1 MKPELID
8 KTLTIAG
15 MHCNNCEM
23 RIESALRALP
33 GVIKA
38 RANYNTARL
47 LIKYDP
53 ELVELQQIIQCLE
66 KLDYAVEKE
75 AQSPGHTKLAQNN
88 NGKLSSAQLLG
99 IAVIFL
105 AAYLVVNNT
114 FGFAFLPQIKQN
126 MGYGLL
132 FVVGLI
138 TSVHCLAMCGG
149 INISQCTAGC
159 SLPETEAGKTK
170 PISPSLMYNLGRVT
184 SYTIIGGL
192 AGGLGSIIALPGS
205 AKGLV
210 AVIVGILMA
219 IMGLNMLNIFP
230 GLRRLN
236 PRMPK
241 RLSELLNRN
250 NKNKR
255 RGPFY
260 IGLLNGLMPCGP
272 LQAMQLYALGTGSA
286 WVGALSMLFFSLGT
300 VPLMFG
306 LGAVTSF
313 LGSIF
318 KQRMLQ
324 VSGVLVMLLGIL
336 ILSRG
341 LNLSGINLAYASPEV
356 SRTGNIAVIEE
367 GESQVVETTL
377 QVGRYQ
383 PIVVQKGIPVRW
395 TIKADARDLNGCN
408 NPVTIPKYNRQKEL
422 VPGDNVIEFTPQ
434 ESGKITYTCWMG
446 MITSTITVVD
456 DISNVTEKDLA
467 PPPGA
472 SFSSGG
478 CCAKGTAGTASD
490 SSLSGCCGYKS
501 TSNGGFG
508 KNGNSAI

>member
-1 MKPELID
+1 
-8 KTLTIAG
+8 
-15 MHCNNCEM
+15 
-23 RIESALRALP
+23 
-33 GVIKA
+33 
-38 RANYNTARL
+38 
-47 LIKYDP
+47 
-53 ELVELQQIIQCLE
+53 
-66 KLDYAVEKE
+66 
-75 AQSPGHTKLAQNN
+75 
-88 NGKLSSAQLLG
+88 
-99 IAVIFL
+99 
-105 AAYLVVNNT
+105 
-114 FGFAFLPQIKQN
+114 
-126 MGYGLL
+126 
-132 FVVGLI
+132 
-138 TSVHCLAMCGG
+138 
-149 INISQCTAGC
+149 
-159 SLPETEAGKTK
+159 
-170 PISPSLMYNLGRVT
+170 
-184 SYTIIGGL
+184 
-192 AGGLGSIIALPGS
+192 
-205 AKGLV
+205 
-210 AVIVGILMA
+210 
-219 IMGLNMLNIFP
+219 
-230 GLRRLN
+230 
-236 PRMPK
+236 
-241 RLSELLNRN
+241 
-250 NKNKR
+250 
-255 RGPFY
+255 
-260 IGLLNGLMPCGP
+260 
-272 LQAMQLYALGTGSA
+272 MQLYALGTGSA

-490 SSLSGCCGYKS
+490 SCCGYKS